1 LAVTV
6 GIEPVGGPAIP
17 ETKYACSGDV
27 HIAYQAWGKGPLT
40 LVAVPP
46 LISAVE
52 LSWDEPHC
60 ERFLRRFGS
69 FCRVIHFDKRGCGA
83 SERVVGA
90 PTLEER
96 VDDLRAVMDAE
107 RIESAAI
114 GGLSEGGPM
123 CIMFAALYPERV
135 SHLVL
140 PDTTATFRGGG
151 DYPHMPVP
159 EAMTRF
165 VDAWAEAWGTPATL
179 TVQLMV
185 PSMAG
190 DERYLRWLNRYERAS
205 VSPPALKAI
214 MRLNMEI
221 DTRPLLSAIQV
232 PTLVL
237 HRRGDRAI
245 PVENGRWLADH
256 IAGAHYV
263 EFDGDDHIPWIGDQD
278 TYLDAIE
285 DFLYGSHHRDIDR
298 VLATVLFTDIV
309 DSTATASGLGD
320 RRWREVLDAHDR
332 LAARE
337 VERHGGRV
345 VKATGDGLLATFDG
359 PARAVRCARLL
370 CHELSSQ
377 GVAIRAG
384 VHTGEIELRG
394 DDVGGIAVHIGARV
408 EAAAGPGEVLVTR
421 TVKDLVAGS
430 GIVFADRGSHALKG
444 VPEEWQLFAVTS
456 T

>member
-1 LAVTV
+1 VAVTV
-6 GIEPVGGPAIP
+6 GIQPLGGPIP
-17 ETKYACSGDV
+17 ETKYARSGDI
-27 HIAYQAWGKGPLT
+27 HIAYQAWGEGPLT
-40 LVAVPP
+40 FVGVPP
-46 LISAVE
+46 VITAIE
-52 LSWDEPHC
+52 LEWEEPIC
-60 ERFLRRFGS
+60 ERFLRRLGS

-83 SERVVGA
+83 SDRVVGT

-107 RIESAAI
+107 GVETAAI
-114 GGLSEGGPM
+114 GGISEGGAL

-140 PDTTATFRGGG
+140 TDTTATFRGGD
-151 DYPHMPVP
+151 DYQHMPIPAV
-159 EAMTRF
+159 MTQF
-165 VDAWAEAWGTPATL
+165 VDAWAESWGTPATL

-190 DERYLRWLNRYERAS
+190 DEHYLRWLNRYERAG
-205 VSPPALKAI
+205 VSPAGLKAI

-221 DTRPLLSAIQV
+221 DTRPVLSAIRV
-232 PTLVL
+232 PTLVV
-237 HRRGDRAI
+237 HRRGDRAV

-263 EFDGDDHIPWIGDQD
+263 EFEGDDHIPWIGDPD
-278 TYLDAIE
+278 EFLDAME
-285 DFLYGSHHRDIDR
+285 DFLFGSHERDVDR
-298 VLATVLFTDIV
+298 VLSTVVFTDIV
-309 DSTATASGLGD
+309 DSTATAAGLGD
-320 RRWREVLDAHDR
+320 RRWREILDAHDR
-332 LAARE
+332 LAVRL

-345 VKATGDGLLATFDG
+345 VKTTGDGLLATFDG

-370 CHELSSQ
+370 CHELSRQ
-377 GVAIRAG
+377 GMMIRAG

-394 DDVGGIAVHIGARV
+394 NDVGGIAVHIGARV

-430 GIVFADRGSHALKG
+430 GIVFADRGSRALKG
-444 VPEEWQLFAVTS
+444 VPEEWRLFAVTS
-456 T
+456 A